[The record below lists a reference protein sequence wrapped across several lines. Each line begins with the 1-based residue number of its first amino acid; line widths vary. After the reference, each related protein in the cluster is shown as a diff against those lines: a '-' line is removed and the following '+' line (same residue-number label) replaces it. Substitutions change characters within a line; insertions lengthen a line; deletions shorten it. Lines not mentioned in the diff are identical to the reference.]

1 MARVS
6 ARSALFVGAMIL
18 FLVGCTA
25 DVPTDKEVLTSLT
38 DEVIVPAYQNV
49 AQDMA
54 RLHQDIETLC
64 DEPNIFSQEAAELSW
79 RNARA
84 SWMRSGAMRFG
95 PVMDR
100 RSKSL
105 LDWHPTDVKGIDD
118 LLSEAPPVSAGDIR
132 EVLPSTQRGL
142 SAIEYVL
149 FGQDVL
155 DSQSDA
161 DYRCSY
167 LIALS
172 EVALDEA
179 DAILSEW
186 IDGTGSRP
194 AYRDYF
200 TERSST
206 SLLASSALSEVVRTQ
221 VFRIREIVD
230 MRLASALGLR
240 GEDVDLSAIPG
251 TVADN
256 GLEDLR
262 NEILGMQAV
271 YQGRGEEGLGISNL
285 VAPLSEETDERMQ
298 SQFTSSIAAIDTVDG
313 PLREALVQRPH
324 QVQDLYDSLSELQRT
339 IATEMVSLLGVSIG
353 FTDTDG
359 DSLR

>member
-1 MARVS
+1 MCVP
-6 ARSALFVGAMIL
+6 ARSVLLVGTLIL
-18 FLVGCTA
+18 FLVGCTS
-25 DVPTDKEVLTSLT
+25 DVPSDKDVLISLT
-38 DEVIVPAYQNV
+38 DEVIVPAYQDV

-64 DEPNIFSQEAAELSW
+64 EERSIASQEAARLSW

-100 RSKSL
+100 RSESF
-105 LDWHPTDVKGIDD
+105 LDWHPTDVNGIDQ
-118 LLSEAPPVSAGDIR
+118 LLSEARPVSARDIR

-149 FGQDVL
+149 FGGDTL
-155 DSQSDA
+155 SSQSHVDH
-161 DYRCSY
+161 YCSY
-167 LIALS
+167 LTELG
-172 EVALDEA
+172 EVAKEEA
-179 DAILSEW
+179 DAILFEW
-186 IDGTGSRP
+186 MEGTGRRP

-206 SLLASSALSEVVRTQ
+206 ALLASSALSEVVRTQ

-240 GEDVDLSAIPG
+240 DGEIDLSAIPG
-251 TVADN
+251 TTSDN
-256 GLEDLR
+256 GLEDMR

-271 YQGRGEEGLGISNL
+271 YQGRGEDGLGISHL
-285 VAPLSEETDERMQ
+285 VTPLSEETDQRIG
-298 SQFTSSIAAIDTVDG
+298 SQFTSAIAAIDTVEG
-313 PLREALVQRPH
+313 PLRDALVQRPH
-324 QVQDLYDSLSELQRT
+324 QVLDLHARLTELQQT
-339 IATEMVSLLGVSIG
+339 MATEVVSLLGVSIG